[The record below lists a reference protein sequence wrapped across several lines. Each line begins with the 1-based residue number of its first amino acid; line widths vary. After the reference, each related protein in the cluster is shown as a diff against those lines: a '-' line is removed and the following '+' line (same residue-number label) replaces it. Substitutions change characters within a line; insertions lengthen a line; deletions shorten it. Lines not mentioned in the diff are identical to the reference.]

1 MIIRKYSHLLYMSII
16 GFFSAVPM
24 YFLVSTIVF
33 FGKEKGFCAK
43 KIAWIAL
50 MTFPYALKV
59 LISIILNYF
68 RDIIWIK
75 KFGFYRFW
83 ALSAQTMIVVLF
95 YKGPDLSTLSVM
107 LWVFSMAL
115 CSTVLDCVLESYRI
129 ESTSVTA
136 QSSASGANAFGWRLG
151 SWLVS
156 YMPLMVSYYW
166 GWDMAIHCLFLLSL
180 LGLIAFLFLRSLSHM
195 QNQSFNQE
203 KTTHVMGHSFWMGL
217 MSFQKNTYFNYVIFM
232 ILSYKIGDVFLHHMM
247 GCYLVDMGGS
257 VHMIAQIDKGVG
269 VISTL
274 MGVFLCSLV
283 IHKKNIQK
291 GFIVWLWGKSAVSFL
306 FFIHA
311 FCFFHCGVKW
321 SINVLW
327 FLDTISHFVGGIG
340 STALLSYFAFLCKK
354 QEKNTM
360 ICYGIVSSIS
370 ALGRT
375 LASGFAGYMADILN
389 TWPLFFVMS
398 SIVLIPAFFVMHHKR
413 PFIVRDDHFIL

>member
-33 FGKEKGFCAK
+33 FAKEKGFCAK

-232 ILSYKIGDVFLHHMM
+232 ILSYKIGDVFLRHMM
-247 GCYLVDMGGS
+247 GCYLMDMGGS
-257 VHMIAQIDKGVG
+257 VNMIAQIDKGVG

-274 MGVFLCSLV
+274 MGVSLCSLV
-283 IHKKNIQK
+283 IHKKIFKKVLLYGCGEKVQCP
-291 GFIVWLWGKSAVSFL
+291 FYFLYMHFVSF
-306 FFIHA
+306 
-311 FCFFHCGVKW
+311 
-321 SINVLW
+321 
-327 FLDTISHFVGGIG
+327 TVG
-340 STALLSYFAFLCKK
+340 
-354 QEKNTM
+354 
-360 ICYGIVSSIS
+360 
-370 ALGRT
+370 
-375 LASGFAGYMADILN
+375 
-389 TWPLFFVMS
+389 
-398 SIVLIPAFFVMHHKR
+398 
-413 PFIVRDDHFIL
+413 